1 MLPMKALRLA
11 LGELL
16 AADIP
21 TLAPAAANK
30 IALIAAAF
38 TEQEDLVLGDLTF
51 ATFTG
56 STPKAG
62 AAGAQQ
68 AGINPLTGD
77 QCITNLAPAGGWRW
91 ECTAAP
97 AVPETIFGYALTD
110 NAGAIVLA
118 VEQLVDAIVVAN
130 IGDTIDLGAVQM
142 TFVLQPM
149 S

>member
-1 MLPMKALRLA
+1 MLPMIALRVA
-11 LGELL
+11 IADLL

-30 IALIAAAF
+30 IALIAAPF
-38 TEQEDLVLGDLTF
+38 GVNENIVVGDLTF

-68 AGINPLTGD
+68 VGIDPATGEEV
-77 QCITNLAPAGGWRW
+77 ITNLAPAGGWRW
-91 ECTAAP
+91 ECTATP
-97 AVPETIFGYALTD
+97 GVPETIFGFALLDST
-110 NAGAIVLA
+110 LA
-118 VEQLVDAIVVAN
+118 TV
-130 IGDTIDLGAVQM
+130 IGVQTIDPVSIAVIHDFVDLGKVEIR
-142 TFVLQPM
+142 FVLQPM